1 MIKEFIIVAIL
12 LAIFDYV
19 WLKFIFVDIWSKMIN
34 NIQLSP
40 MLLDNR
46 FIIPAYIL
54 MTLSIVIYVIP
65 KINKEHIIRDSI
77 IYGGLMGLIIY
88 GIFDMTNLVVFK
100 KYSTNIAFIDIT
112 WGTFL
117 FTITTLITKKLIIY
131 LEDII

>member
-65 KINKEHIIRDSI
+65 KINKEHILRDSI